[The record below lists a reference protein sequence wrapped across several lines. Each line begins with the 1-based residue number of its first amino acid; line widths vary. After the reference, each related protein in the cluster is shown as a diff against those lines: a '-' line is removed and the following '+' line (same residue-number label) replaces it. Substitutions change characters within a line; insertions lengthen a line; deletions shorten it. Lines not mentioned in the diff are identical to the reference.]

1 VAKPTKQT
9 SKNGGTARSATTS
22 RAGRQAGPR
31 SIWIIAGV
39 AAAILVVIF
48 FASRGGGG
56 GSAATQPV
64 ASVEMD
70 PASLQTAQGIEIGS
84 PTAPVQLHEYADF
97 QCPACQQF
105 STFIHPLIKERLV
118 DQGLVRMVRYDFPLI
133 NIHPH
138 AFLAARA
145 ARCANDQGKFWEYHD
160 VLYARQPTWSVQR
173 SALTTFIEYAET
185 VGLDAGQFGTCL
197 RSDQHAEEVTR
208 NLRLGEALGV
218 TGTPSFLI
226 NGQRASFGSYQ
237 ELEDRVFQMAGR
249 TPPTEATSQ

>member
-1 VAKPTKQT
+1 MAKPTKQT
-9 SKNGGTARSATTS
+9 SRSRGTGKSAATTRADGRKAS
-22 RAGRQAGPR
+22 RN
-31 SIWIIAGV
+31 IWIIAGV

-48 FASRGGGG
+48 VTSRGGTGG
-56 GSAATQPV
+56 AAATQPV
-64 ASVEMD
+64 ANVEMD
-70 PASLQTAQGIEIGS
+70 PASLQTARGIEVGS

-105 STFIHPLIKERLV
+105 ATFIHPLIKERLV
-118 DQGLVRMVRYDFPLI
+118 DQGLVRLVRYDFPLF

-145 ARCANDQGKFWEYHD
+145 ARCADDQGKYWEYHD

-173 SALTTFIEYAET
+173 SAINTFIEYAET
-185 VGLDAGQFGTCL
+185 VGLNTSTFEQCL

-226 NGQRASFGSYQ
+226 NGQRATFGSYQ
-237 ELEDRVFQMAGR
+237 ELEDRVYQMAGL
-249 TPPTEATSQ
+249 TPPAETTSN